1 LKVGDGN
8 RQHGDNVL
16 DMCDILP
23 DLRSGAGCEMISF
36 AAISAA
42 RRWEYR
48 LAILLMINNTADAG
62 HGKNGS
68 SVVARGKVSTV
79 DLEVGQRIRLQ
90 RQMLR
95 MSQTDLGEKLG
106 VSFQQIQ
113 KYEKGRSRIG
123 VGRLTQ
129 IAEILGIPIGKF
141 FRPCDRS
148 VSGFDFDGATDLAE
162 LLDKQNLVRLVQSF
176 SKIKDTKVRRSLVTV
191 IEKIVAEQR

>member
-1 LKVGDGN
+1 
-8 RQHGDNVL
+8 
-16 DMCDILP
+16 M
-23 DLRSGAGCEMISF
+23 
-36 AAISAA
+36 
-42 RRWEYR
+42 
-48 LAILLMINNTADAG
+48 
-62 HGKNGS
+62 
-68 SVVARGKVSTV
+68 ARGKVSTV